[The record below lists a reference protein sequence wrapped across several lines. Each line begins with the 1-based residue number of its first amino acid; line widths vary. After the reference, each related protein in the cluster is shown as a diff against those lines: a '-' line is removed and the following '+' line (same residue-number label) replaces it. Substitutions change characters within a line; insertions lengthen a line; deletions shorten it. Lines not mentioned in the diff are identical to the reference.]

1 MKTILTRIRNSLRV
15 KVRNGVAALLR
26 DRGPVLMLE
35 SGDMRA
41 AEAEA
46 VALFCDQA
54 KKSIRSFSAVPGD
67 QIGWSSGRRDPHR

>member
-26 DRGPVLMLE
+26 DRGLMLMLE

-41 AEAEA
+41 AEA
-46 VALFCDQA
+46 VALLCDQA

>member
-26 DRGPVLMLE
+26 DRGLMLMLE

-41 AEAEA
+41 AEA
-46 VALFCDQA
+46 VALLCDQA
-54 KKSIRSFSAVPGD
+54 KKSSARFRQYRGIR
-67 QIGWSSGRRDPHR
+67 